1 MFRGKIIGHK
11 NIVEITVPSGTG
23 VKLYN
28 LIKRNDFQENLSI
41 RRHTYTSIH
50 IKQHCHQGCC

>member
-41 RRHTYTSIH
+41 RRHIVHTHTHTHTHLYI
-50 IKQHCHQGCC
+50 